1 MLLQLLVTILNR
13 NVEPEK
19 KPWEKDNSWL
29 INTNLVPTIVVT
41 PISYRNMYTQEHISA
56 GISNVA
62 LDVIPVYY
70 KNMNSEE
77 HISSGISDI
86 TLVVTKI

>member
-13 NVEPEK
+13 SREPEK

-29 INTNLVPTIVVT
+29 INANLVPTIVVT
-41 PISYRNMYTQEHISA
+41 PINYRNMYTQEHIS
-56 GISNVA
+56 
-62 LDVIPVYY
+62 
-70 KNMNSEE
+70 
-77 HISSGISDI
+77 SGVSDI